1 MTTTTNATDIQI
13 PSMPPAR
20 RDGEDGGRADLPL
33 RYEDVTQDGR
43 IQLTSIMWGLGH
55 TVWRQLLG
63 KMPALEKF
71 RAQGVLPILR
81 RLVAVGEDRSVTVN
95 LPIHYEGSFRFAHEQ
110 GGERLFAN
118 MWLDARA
125 PVGSTLFPNPPSDA
139 SVEPLARIFAEH
151 VVTKPFAPPGER
163 KVTRLEAPGLP
174 PIPEDP
180 YVFEPT
186 EALIAGAPLEAAGDI
201 VFGMMHT
208 DSNQHVN
215 SLVYPR
221 VFEELVVRK
230 LVSASHPKAN
240 VLLMRSLELR
250 WRKPFFAGERATVSL
265 RFDETSAGLVA
276 VGAFGD
282 LAKPHCTLRLLFR

>member
-1 MTTTTNATDIQI
+1 MTILI
-13 PSMPPAR
+13 PPMPPSR
-20 RDGEDGGRADLPL
+20 REGEDGGRADLPL

-43 IQLTSIMWGLGH
+43 IQLGSIMWGLGH
-55 TVWRQLLG
+55 AIWRQLLG

-81 RLVAVGEDRSVTVN
+81 RLVAVSEDRSVTIN

-110 GGERLFAN
+110 GGDRLFAN
-118 MWLDARA
+118 MWLDASA

-139 SVEPLARIFAEH
+139 ASEPLARIFAEH
-151 VVTKPFAPPGER
+151 VVTRPFAPAGER
-163 KVTRLEAPGLP
+163 KVTRLDAPGLP

-186 EALIAGAPLEAAGDI
+186 EALLEGGPLEPAGDV

-221 VFEELVVRK
+221 VFEELVVRR
-230 LVSASHPKAN
+230 LVSTNHPKASA
-240 VLLMRSLELR
+240 LLMRGLELR
-250 WRKPFFAGERATVSL
+250 WRKPFFAGERAIVSM
-265 RFDETSAGLVA
+265 RFDETKEGLVA

-282 LAKPHCTLRLLFR
+282 VAKPHCTLRLLFR